1 MQYQNHILCT
11 FSMIIPPI
19 TIHTTP
25 IIAIMLMNPTTP
37 TIISIT
43 DDILLLHTCLHVI
56 TLSFQFFTAQ
66 VEHSQNLK
74 TSVNFF
80 FFRMAYCRVAIRCLS
95 LTLRMTLEWFT
106 FSSFEYISIGVSLV

>member
-1 MQYQNHILCT
+1 MQYQNHTLCT

-43 DDILLLHTCLHVI
+43 DDMLLLHT
-56 TLSFQFFTAQ
+56 FY
-66 VEHSQNLK
+66 
-74 TSVNFF
+74 
-80 FFRMAYCRVAIRCLS
+80 M
-95 LTLRMTLEWFT
+95 
-106 FSSFEYISIGVSLV
+106 